1 MEKITD
7 VKAIEVLDSRGNP
20 TVCAQVI
27 LSDGASGVAIVP
39 SGASKGRYEATELRD
54 EDSHRFEGKGV
65 LKAVEN
71 INTTI
76 RSALTKTKTIEQNI
90 IDEYLCNLDGTENKE
105 NLGANAILAVSMALS
120 RAAAE
125 HYKMPLYRYLGGT
138 GPRKMPVPMMN
149 ILNGGAHAQNNIDI
163 QEFMIVPI
171 GAPNIKEAIRWGSEI
186 YHRLGK
192 NLKLMGL
199 ASGVGDE
206 GGYAPNIES
215 DEEALKLICQAINDA
230 GFDFSDVSLA
240 LDVAAGEWYHED
252 KYYLP
257 KREVYMSSMDICSKM
272 AEYISDFPIISIEDP
287 VSEDDFEG
295 WEKITRLLGNKVRLV
310 GDDLFATNAKRL
322 KNGIINGMSNAIL
335 IKPNQIGTVSETL
348 EVIELAKKNKFT
360 PIISHRSGESEDTFI
375 ADLAVA
381 TSAKY
386 IKSGAPCRTDRTAK
400 YNRLISI
407 EHSLNL

>member
-1 MEKITD
+1 M
-7 VKAIEVLDSRGNP
+7 
-20 TVCAQVI
+20 
-27 LSDGASGVAIVP
+27 SGF
-39 SGASKGRYEATELRD
+39 D
-54 EDSHRFEGKGV
+54 EDVFFD
-65 LKAVEN
+65 VE
-71 INTTI
+71 
-76 RSALTKTKTIEQNI
+76 
-90 IDEYLCNLDGTENKE
+90 ENE
-105 NLGANAILAVSMALS
+105 
-120 RAAAE
+120 AE
-125 HYKMPLYRYLGGT
+125 
-138 GPRKMPVPMMN
+138 
-149 ILNGGAHAQNNIDI
+149 
-163 QEFMIVPI
+163 
-171 GAPNIKEAIRWGSEI
+171 
-186 YHRLGK
+186 
-192 NLKLMGL
+192 
-199 ASGVGDE
+199 
-206 GGYAPNIES
+206 
-215 DEEALKLICQAINDA
+215 
-230 GFDFSDVSLA
+230 
-240 LDVAAGEWYHED
+240 
-252 KYYLP
+252 
-257 KREVYMSSMDICSKM
+257 SK
-272 AEYISDFPIISIEDP
+272 SI